1 MGEGIYW
8 TNSNENKLVLNAL
21 SLGKGNDSESPI
33 ISRSQRGPENSP
45 AIPEHHLNSMILST
59 YSFYYQ
65 EVHITPLFANYA
77 DFYLL
82 NRYIFGNRRRK
93 DV

>member
-1 MGEGIYW
+1 MREGIYW
-8 TNSNENKLVLNAL
+8 TNSNEKKLVLNAL
-21 SLGKGNDSESPI
+21 SLGKGNDFESPI
-33 ISRSQRGPENSP
+33 ISLPQGGPENSP
-45 AIPEHHLNSMILST
+45 AIPECHLNSMILSA
-59 YSFYYQ
+59 YLFYHQ

-82 NRYIFGNRRRK
+82 NRYIFGNGRRK